1 MFDLQQIQQALADQN
16 VSGWLLYDFRG
27 SNVLARRVLGLSEKE
42 VSSRRFFYFIPQTG
56 EPIKLVHRIESGV
69 LDHLPGD
76 KKVYLAWQELEQ
88 HLEAILSNVDQ
99 VAMEYAPLA
108 SNPYVARVDAGTIEL
123 IRRYVLD
130 VISSGDLIQMFEASW
145 SEEEWQLHLE
155 AEKHTTAAFDL
166 AWDFIHSVAKS
177 GEHVE
182 EQEVSDLIMDHFA
195 KNGMTTYHPPIV
207 AVNENSGNPHYETGQ
222 GTQTLIGKDSFV
234 LLDLWAKMDKPKGVY
249 SDLTRV
255 AYVGPTAPQQYNDV
269 FKIVAAARDKA
280 ISEIKAHC
288 KAGKP
293 VQGWQV
299 DRWTRDVINEAGYG
313 EYFIHRTGHSIG
325 QETHGNGANMDD
337 LETHEERHLLPG
349 TCFSIEPGIYL
360 PEFGIRSEVNVYI
373 DHDNNVHVTGGPV
386 QTEVATLG

>member
-1 MFDLQQIQQALADQN
+1 MFQLDQIQAALADQN
-16 VSGWLLYDFRG
+16 VPGWLLYDFRG
-27 SNVLARRVLGLSEKE
+27 SNLLARRVLDLPEDE
-42 VSSRRFFYFIPQTG
+42 VSSRRFFYFIPQQG
-56 EPIKLVHRIESGV
+56 EPIKLVHKIEQGV
-69 LDHLPGD
+69 LDHLPGE
-76 KKVYLAWQELEQ
+76 KRVYLPWQELEQ
-88 HLEAILSNVDQ
+88 HLQTMLGDCRTI
-99 VAMEYAPLA
+99 AMEYAPKA
-108 SNPYVARVDAGTIEL
+108 SNPYISRVDAGTIEL
-123 IRRYVLD
+123 IRSFGAD
-130 VISSGDLIQMFEASW
+130 VISSGDLIQLFEASW

-155 AEKHTTAAFDL
+155 AEKYTTAAFDL
-166 AWDFIHSVAKS
+166 AWDFIHSAAKQ

-195 KNGMTTYHPPIV
+195 KNGMATYHPPIV

-222 GTQTLIGKDSFV
+222 GKQTLIGRDAFV
-234 LLDLWAKMDKPKGVY
+234 LLDLWAKMDKPRGVY

-255 AYVGPTAPQQYNDV
+255 AYVGPTSPQQYNDI
-269 FKIVAAARDKA
+269 FNIVAKARDTA
-280 ISEIKAHC
+280 IHGIRSHFAD
-288 KAGKP
+288 GKR

-299 DRWTRDVINEAGYG
+299 DRWARDVIDEAGYG

-373 DHDNNVHVTGGPV
+373 DQDNQVHVTGGPV
-386 QTEVATLG
+386 QAEVATLG